1 MSWRTTAAVLIVVV
15 SIIIVQSLIT
25 DPLIRILDALAGSGD
40 YSDVA
45 GTGLDGGALIT
56 GFAGDWL
63 NMGLVLIFGIMAWG
77 IARVVRKELTRGR
90 I

>member
-1 MSWRTTAAVLIVVV
+1 MSWRATAAALIVVV
-15 SIIIVQSLIT
+15 SVIIVQSLVT
-25 DPLIRILDALAGSGD
+25 DPLINILESLAGTGD
-40 YSDVA
+40 YSNVA

-63 NMGLVLIFGIMAWG
+63 NMGLILIFGIMAWA
-77 IARVVRKELTRGR
+77 IARVVRRELTRGR